1 MLAQKR
7 KKLIIIITTSVIA
20 LIAIIA
26 TLIILYI
33 KTDMFKPNS
42 KLFAKYIVQNIEY
55 IDNILKSE
63 PSEIEQTIEQNK
75 ITSNLKSTIEYIDNN
90 NDSENSIN
98 KAELDITGQS
108 DQTSQYRYE
117 DIRLAYENED
127 IAKMEYIQNEDLY
140 GIRPDGIKQFVTIKN
155 ENIDEL
161 TLKTGLSKEDIAL
174 LTTIFNQT
182 KISSFINFTPNEVE
196 VLTSTYLSILTQNTN
211 KTNFEKKSGQKIM
224 VNGKSVDATGYALKL
239 SKEQF
244 NNLIIKMLERISND
258 EIILGKVDNLQT
270 TLENYKI
277 KIDEE
282 KSLRTLFT
290 EKIKEQIEEIENN
303 NIGQEETQ
311 IIVYVNNGQTVK
323 TEVKIPDNELTID
336 LFGEGKSAMQFTN
349 VVTLD
354 NKTKQTDLTL
364 QNTTTP
370 TTQEM
375 QIKYMLQDGGEETN
389 TLDLQ
394 ISRNIQ
400 DKKINNTYG
409 LRYYL
414 EGNEA
419 KIKVNQYLTPVNE
432 FENKI
437 ELTTGENNYT
447 LNELEQ
453 SNAQAIINIINN
465 NNNEQI
471 EKILERI
478 KLEDINKML
487 KDLGILKESEIQFKK
502 EEEEVVTEAERTR
515 FNSELSLFLGKEVEA
530 DSIKQL
536 LEVTNE
542 TLENAQIIYDEEST
556 RTPKPL
562 KAFIINIKRD
572 AGNEQQKQELL
583 KVLEENK
590 NEKFTITM
598 TSDENTKLINKIT
611 IMSNKYIEGNQ

>member
-244 NNLIIKMLERISND
+244 NNLIIKILERISND

-290 EKIKEQIEEIENN
+290 EKIKQQIEEIENN

-437 ELTTGENNYT
+437 ELVTGENNYT

-562 KAFIINIKRD
+562 KAFIINIKRE

>member
-108 DQTSQYRYE
+108 DQASQYKYE
-117 DIRLAYENED
+117 DIRIAYENED

-437 ELTTGENNYT
+437 ELVTGENNYT

>member
-437 ELTTGENNYT
+437 ELVTGENNYT

-453 SNAQAIINIINN
+453 SNAQAIINIINSN
-465 NNNEQI
+465 YNEQI

-562 KAFIINIKRD
+562 KAFIINIKRE